1 MSTTLK
7 GAVSELKAVP
17 PEKLSSQRVPLLR
30 CGACGGRFSQ
40 KDTLLFSTQRD
51 QPLSSLSLLPTS
63 SSFCAYTF
71 HRTLLSSSCNMT
83 ESWTSNST
91 ASMAIRL
98 VGAPYGADAP
108 FHPSF
113 TYPIYGEAETIYGYQ
128 GLSINLDVASGS
140 LVPLVDIKYRTK
152 NEATTAQLDD
162 VEGKLAPFLPS
173 EYISATS
180 TSSAKADFDAA
191 LVKSKSFTPLG
202 EKVHSYTRKK
212 VNKGK
217 GKSGPSSAAN
227 SVLSEDDPDA
237 RVFEVYRSTWETP
250 GFREYHRRMQLFA
263 LLFIEGASY
272 IQEEETNWEFFTLYE
287 KTGEGWHFMGYT
299 SLYKFWCWPD
309 SSRIRLSQFVI
320 LPPYQKQGH
329 GGALYTTV
337 YDAIRQRSTVSEL
350 TVEDPSEDFDRLRDG
365 NDLRR
370 LLSPGGFVETA
381 KAAGKLHAPLDK
393 DWIEQQRLDHKLAPR
408 QWSRVLEMVQLM
420 NVDASNE
427 EQVKAYRLQVKARIY
442 KQNKDILMQLDKSQQ
457 RAKLQETYEGVI
469 EEYGDMVG
477 VDIEDILDQGPS
489 AGGLGGIGEEEED
502 DEEEDAHYQN
512 GNGPARKMAR
522 FA

>member
-1 MSTTLK
+1 
-7 GAVSELKAVP
+7 
-17 PEKLSSQRVPLLR
+17 
-30 CGACGGRFSQ
+30 
-40 KDTLLFSTQRD
+40 
-51 QPLSSLSLLPTS
+51 
-63 SSFCAYTF
+63 
-71 HRTLLSSSCNMT
+71 MT
-83 ESWTSNST
+83 DAWSANST
-91 ASMAIRL
+91 AALAIRL
-98 VGAPYGADAP
+98 VGSPNGDAA

-113 TYPIYGEAETIYGYQ
+113 TYPIYGEAETIYGYK
-128 GLSINLDVASGS
+128 GLAINLNVASGS
-140 LVPLVDIKYRTK
+140 LVSLLDIKHQAK
-152 NEATTAQLDD
+152 NEATTAKLDD
-162 VEGKLAPFLPS
+162 VEGQIKEFLPADH
-173 EYISATS
+173 ISASSSS
-180 TSSAKADFDAA
+180 TGQQDFDAA
-191 LVKSKSFTPLG
+191 LKRDESFRPLG
-202 EKVHSYTRKK
+202 EKVHSYTRRK

-217 GKSGPSSAAN
+217 GKSSASSLAA
-227 SVLSEDDPDA
+227 SALSEDDPDA

-272 IQEEETNWEFFTLYE
+272 IQEDEINWEFFTLYE
-287 KTGEGWHFMGYT
+287 RVGSRYHFMGYT

-337 YDAIRQRSTVSEL
+337 YDQIRNRASVTEL

-370 LLSPGGFVETA
+370 LLAPGGFVETA
-381 KAAGKLHAPLDK
+381 KAQGKLHAPLDK
-393 DWIEQQRLDHKLAPR
+393 EWIEGQRLAHKLAPR

-420 NVDASNE
+420 HIDTSNA

-442 KQNKDILMQLDKSQQ
+442 RQNKDILIQLEKGQQ
-457 RAKLQETYEGVI
+457 RQKLQETFEGVV

-477 VDIEDILDQGPS
+477 VDVEDLLETGP
-489 AGGLGGIGEEEED
+489 GLGGVYEE
-502 DEEEDAHYQN
+502 DEEEDEEAHWGN
-512 GNGPARKMAR
+512 GNGPPRKMAR